1 MFEGRH
7 MRKLALAIAAA
18 ATLLIGTVAPASAH
32 WRGHHHWGGPGIGPA
47 VALGLFTGALAAA
60 TAPPVYYAP
69 VYGPPAYYYGPRYY
83 RTVRYYPAAYP
94 YWYPW

>member
-1 MFEGRH
+1 

-18 ATLLIGTVAPASAH
+18 ATLLIGTIAPASAH
-32 WRGHHHWGGPGIGPA
+32 WRGHHHHHWGGPGIGPA
-47 VALGLFTGALAAA
+47 IALGLFTGALAAA
-60 TAPPVYYAP
+60 AAPPVYYAP
-69 VYGPPAYYYGPRYY
+69 VYGPPRYYYGPRYY